1 MKISALLHNNN
12 RILHSFLLAS
22 GIYGLLAF
30 SIFYV
35 TENFILKD
43 VGLQNQSIAISL
55 NQFIPNTPQMQP
67 QAPMPPLKP
76 IDKIKPLPKKAKPK
90 HHRKEAKM
98 VQPIPKEVVEPQ
110 IQKVAVNPN
119 PTLTNATPTTPQ
131 MLTFSKNDDPL
142 LLAIKQAIDKN
153 LHYPRKARMM
163 RVEGIVTLEFTL
175 LASGGVQNVRIINSS
190 GNPILDKSALRT
202 IFDSQESFPLVQNN
216 MIIQIPIQYHLKG

>member
-30 SIFYV
+30 SVFYMR
-35 TENFILKD
+35 ENFIPKD

-55 NQFIPNTPQMQP
+55 NQFIPNTPQIQP

-76 IDKIKPLPKKAKPK
+76 IENIKSLPKKAKPK
-90 HHRKEAKM
+90 HYHKEAKM

-110 IQKVAVNPN
+110 IQEVAVNPN
-119 PTLTNATPTTPQ
+119 LAPTNTAPQ
-131 MLTFSKNDDPL
+131 MLTFGKNNDPL

>member
-12 RILHSFLLAS
+12 RILYSFLLAS

-35 TENFILKD
+35 RENFIPKD
-43 VGLQNQSIAISL
+43 VGLQNQNIAISL
-55 NQFIPNTPQMQP
+55 NQFIPNAPSQIQPIEPSMPQP
-67 QAPMPPLKP
+67 KP
-76 IDKIKPLPKKAKPK
+76 IEKIKSLPKKAKPK
-90 HHRKEAKM
+90 HYHKEAKM

-110 IQKVAVNPN
+110 IQEVAVNPN
-119 PTLTNATPTTPQ
+119 LAPTNTAPQ
-131 MLTFSKNDDPL
+131 MLTFGKNNDPL